1 MGSYRCGALVRARDR
16 NPHCVANSMDCSP
29 LGSLRRPSPSTRS
42 NFSTQSTISPA
53 AGRMRRTTSRQ
64 NRKGPWPAAF
74 ELQQADGRVRSSKW
88 QLGWLSEASSRLTRR
103 GMICIAEEAA
113 FFRLS
118 RQKGPAGGGPSTPL
132 GVSGRRA
139 PSAASVVSA
148 SGIRIRSAWNGFLH
162 RRSLEDSGRSDF
174 TENGELESNLP
185 RQHPLWLQRGDTRAS
200 SIVHEPMIPI
210 DPDVGQE
217 GRDLF

>member
-1 MGSYRCGALVRARDR
+1 MAC
-16 NPHCVANSMDCSP
+16 
-29 LGSLRRPSPSTRS
+29 SLRASASRRTRS
-42 NFSTQSTISPA
+42 VIEVATRLVVGGQFALNA
-53 AGRMRRTTSRQ
+53 SRYDLHC
-64 NRKGPWPAAF
+64 G
-74 ELQQADGRVRSSKW
+74 G
-88 QLGWLSEASSRLTRR
+88 SRFLPPIKAT
-103 GMICIAEEAA
+103 
-113 FFRLS
+113 
-118 RQKGPAGGGPSTPL
+118 QKGPAGGGQAPS

-139 PSAASVVSA
+139 PSAASVISA

-185 RQHPLWLQRGDTRAS
+185 RQHPLWLQRGDTGAS
-200 SIVHEPMIPI
+200 SIAHEPMIPI